1 MDATEA
7 ANLLKE
13 QIDVRMMK
21 KDILDIVKKA
31 YVGWSQDNESI
42 NESEVV
48 ELLIQHRN
56 LLIEQRF
63 IEYLNNKDKKHE

>member
-13 QIDVRMMK
+13 QIDVRMMNE
-21 KDILDIVKKA
+21 DILDIVKKA